1 MNRDFLKGIQEMV
14 ALKENEKASYEV
26 MCRKIR
32 DALDLDPELASV
44 LGQLDYYLV
53 SYRGDKEDIDPAA
66 ESVLTIA
73 APGGSEGVYID
84 GYVEVYCADTKS
96 IEKIHFLTVKT
107 LEEGYEALKEMGKLA
122 GAIQYVGN
130 MFLCVN
136 WKRIENSGTKA
147 C

>member
-1 MNRDFLKGIQEMV
+1 MNGIREMV
-14 ALKENEKASYEV
+14 TLKENEKVSYEV

-32 DALDLDPELASV
+32 DALDLDPELAPV

-53 SYRGDKEDIDPAA
+53 SYRGDKEGVDPAA
-66 ESVLTIA
+66 ENVLAIA

-84 GYVEVYCADTKS
+84 GYVEVYRADTKS
-96 IEKIHFLTVKT
+96 IEKMHFLTVKT
-107 LEEGYEALKEMGKLA
+107 LEEGYEALKEMGRLA

-130 MFLCVN
+130 MFLCAN
-136 WKRIENSGTKA
+136 WKRIENSDAKA